1 MYRSR
6 AAASVLVALTSLAV
20 LSSLLVGGRPAAAS
34 TEALAAE
41 QVTDSV
47 LVTGAGAVSGEPD
60 TLIANFAVE
69 TTAPT
74 VYDALGRAGTAATQ
88 MRDALVRAGLTSG
101 DLQTSNISISSQR
114 DNDGKVT
121 GYTVNQGIQAT
132 FRDLP
137 KAGAIMSGAIA
148 ASGDAAR
155 LEGVWFSI
163 EHDAALMAEARS
175 KAFADARAKAELYA
189 RETGRPLG
197 RVIKISEV
205 GPGDVAPG
213 GYDSRVGAS
222 SPVPIEPGRLQ
233 LTATVTVQ
241 WALQP
246 APAQPRRDSTAA
258 PTFTDVMRRGNP

>member
-6 AAASVLVALTSLAV
+6 AAASVLAALTSLAV
-20 LSSLLVGGRPAAAS
+20 LSSLLVGGHPATAS

-41 QVTDSV
+41 QAADSV
-47 LVTGAGAVSGEPD
+47 LVTGVGEVSGEPD
-60 TLIANFAVE
+60 TLTANFAVQ
-69 TTAPT
+69 TTTPA
-74 VYDALGRAGTAATQ
+74 VHDALDRANAAATQ
-88 MRDALVRAGLTSG
+88 MRDALVQAGLTSA
-101 DLQTSNISISSQR
+101 DLQTSNLSISSQR

-121 GYTVNQGIQAT
+121 GYTVDQGIQAT

-137 KAGAIMSGAIA
+137 KAGAIMSAAIA
-148 ASGDAAR
+148 ACGDAAR

-163 EHDAALMAEARS
+163 EDDAALMAEARRT
-175 KAFADARAKAELYA
+175 AFADARAKAELYA

-213 GYDSRVGAS
+213 GFDSRSGAS
-222 SPVPIEPGRLQ
+222 SPVPIEPGRLR

-246 APAQPRRDSTAA
+246 APAQPRRGGTAA
-258 PTFTDVMRRGNP
+258 PTFTDVTRRGKP